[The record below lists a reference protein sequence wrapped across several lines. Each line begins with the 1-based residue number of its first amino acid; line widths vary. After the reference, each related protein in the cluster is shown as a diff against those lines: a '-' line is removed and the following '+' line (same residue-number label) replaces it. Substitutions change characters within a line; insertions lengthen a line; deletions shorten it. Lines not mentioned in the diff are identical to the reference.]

1 MSLVFSCFCFP
12 ANVDKALFDQLPEQL
27 DPLQMRAMPTRKRS
41 APMGRPSSVSSQ
53 QTTIPPSISSR
64 QTSDFARSS
73 QLTTTSYATS
83 FTPSTMEQMSANTES
98 SFQDGGFSSAFNDFM
113 SIDVP
118 TRDTPD
124 SMSTATSSQRNPYTG
139 QPLGMHNPVNKLDS
153 LMFPSEDP
161 FAYPNQ
167 PMMEL
172 GFPGKSEAPGVSD
185 ASSDMQLFL
194 TGTFD
199 EVESQ
204 LFGQQPP
211 PYMMHQQAQPM
222 MGMSSQ
228 MYDPSLMG
236 LHSSNHSMV
245 SSSSTHS
252 QPMRVPQS
260 HAQAQ
265 AQAHSRA
272 QHQAHLMASRR
283 AHSARAQ
290 ERQIQ
295 QMFTEQ
301 GMQADWGGFFGSGRG
316 GFQGM

>member
-1 MSLVFSCFCFP
+1 
-12 ANVDKALFDQLPEQL
+12 
-27 DPLQMRAMPTRKRS
+27 MRTMPSRKRS

-53 QTTIPPSISSR
+53 QTTIPASISSR

-73 QLTTTSYATS
+73 QVTNTSYATS
-83 FTPSTMEQMSANTES
+83 FTPSTMEQMPVNTAS
-98 SFQDGGFSSAFNDFM
+98 GFQDGGFSSAFNDFM
-113 SIDVP
+113 SIDVSA
-118 TRDTPD
+118 RDTPE
-124 SMSTATSSQRNPYTG
+124 STSTATSSQRHPYTG
-139 QPLGMHNPVNKLDS
+139 QPLSMHNPVNKLDS

-172 GFPGKSEAPGVSD
+172 GFPGKSEAPSSVSE
-185 ASSDMQLFL
+185 ASPDMQLFL

-199 EVESQ
+199 DVEST

-222 MGMSSQ
+222 MSMSSQ

-236 LHSSNHSMV
+236 LHSSNHSIV
-245 SSSSTHS
+245 SSASTHS

-272 QHQAHLMASRR
+272 QHQAHLMTSRR

-301 GMQADWGGFFGSGRG
+301 GMQADWGSFFGSGRG